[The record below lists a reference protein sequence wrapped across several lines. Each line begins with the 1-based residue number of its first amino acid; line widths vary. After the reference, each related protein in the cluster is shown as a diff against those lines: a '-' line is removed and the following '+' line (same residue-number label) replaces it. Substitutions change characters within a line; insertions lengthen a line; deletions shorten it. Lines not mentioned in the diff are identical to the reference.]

1 MKSLTAH
8 ELQVTP
14 FFDLETYML
23 LTGHK
28 RISAD
33 QAARIEQEWHRLHR
47 RLRAYR
53 LGERKGYVLIY
64 LDGEF
69 ERELQQAAEQD
80 GNRAEE
86 LQMIAQ
92 AMLLA
97 ALQETVPESQFSS
110 CAPVPEPNKILKR
123 SLERLGVELSNS
135 GRLNVQFG
143 LVTELPFSGGCEDCA
158 IKSTCAKRIMEGKG

>member
-1 MKSLTAH
+1 MKSLTAF
-8 ELQVTP
+8 EQQITP

-28 RISAD
+28 RLSGD
-33 QAARIEQEWHRLHR
+33 EAARIEREWLRLFNH
-47 RLRAYR
+47 LKAYR
-53 LGERKGYVLIY
+53 LGESKGYVLIY

-69 ERELQQAAEQD
+69 ERELQNAAQEE
-80 GNRAEE
+80 GNRTEE

-97 ALQETVPESQFSS
+97 ALQEVVPESQFSS

-123 SLERLGVELSNS
+123 SLEPLGLELSNS
-135 GRLNVQFG
+135 GRLNASFG
-143 LVTELPFSGGCEDCA
+143 LVTKLPFSGGCEECF